1 MTKKNILKNILK
13 NKKNKIKTNK
23 SIECDVCKK
32 NFIDFNAH
40 LLSDIHNL
48 KVDDPI

>member
-1 MTKKNILKNILK
+1 MVKNILK
-13 NKKNKIKTNK
+13 NKINKTNTNK

-40 LLSDIHNL
+40 LLSDAHNL
-48 KVDDPI
+48 KVDDSI